1 VRSASA
7 FAVEETEQGGDAAA
21 GRCEG
26 WPLMLVIT
34 SSNHYPGG
42 QGHGAQVYFTAVI
55 EKNRTSTRNVFIRF
69 IRKFSDLSFS
79 FRKKFGEKILN
90 FYSKSTMIVSKL
102 PNMDIKIQIHR
113 NDIKFRVT

>member
-1 VRSASA
+1 
-7 FAVEETEQGGDAAA
+7 
-21 GRCEG
+21 
-26 WPLMLVIT
+26 
-34 SSNHYPGG
+34 
-42 QGHGAQVYFTAVI
+42 
-55 EKNRTSTRNVFIRF
+55 VFIRF
-69 IRKFSDLSFS
+69 IGKFSDLSFS